1 MSQEQK
7 VLMDLVVA
15 LAIEEK
21 LKNMSKEL
29 IKDEKERKPNEV
41 SQSVKLF
48 IEAEEKAKTEIS
60 KGKII

>member
-1 MSQEQK
+1 MK
-7 VLMDLVVA
+7 
-15 LAIEEK
+15 
-21 LKNMSKEL
+21 KNMKKKE
-29 IKDEKERKPNEV
+29 INDEV